1 MPITLEDNGV
11 IVAKDCDYAGPFS
24 VSLTFTHPE
33 GDIVI
38 GSNWPSRAELM
49 GLTPAQL
56 TASTY
61 AELAAEVCA
70 EEGCDWKQLND
81 CPWLTPDDADIRL
94 CFDAAGCLVFE
105 GPVLRQRLVRW
116 LQEEDEEAPF
126 LDGLLPELH
135 EGLVGYAIRDG
146 LPTAEVGRLGLVTG
160 DFRGGPGGYA
170 ERVAYRGEPALL
182 QAALRKWKLPFSLE
196 EEQ

>member
-11 IVAKDCDYAGPFS
+11 IVAKYFDYAGPFS
-24 VSLTFTHPE
+24 VSVTFTHPE

-70 EEGCDWKQLND
+70 EEGYDWKQL
-81 CPWLTPDDADIRL
+81 T
-94 CFDAAGCLVFE
+94 
-105 GPVLRQRLVRW
+105 
-116 LQEEDEEAPF
+116 
-126 LDGLLPELH
+126 
-135 EGLVGYAIRDG
+135 
-146 LPTAEVGRLGLVTG
+146 
-160 DFRGGPGGYA
+160 
-170 ERVAYRGEPALL
+170 
-182 QAALRKWKLPFSLE
+182 
-196 EEQ
+196 